1 MSFDAQ
7 GFFEPLIERDPGGR
21 SWLPELLRA
30 APYGDRL
37 GETREQPG
45 FLHPNLTVRGLEGR
59 RPCFEYPVAPPPAL
73 LEWFI
78 DHPERLTW
86 REGVSLSSEVEL
98 LRRALLLDQP
108 PGARAKAQQRAR
120 DLMPV
125 RSAFAQEWWRF
136 EETHEPD
143 CLLISDEL
151 VIVIVAAGT
160 QIEPVSP
167 WFPERSRVHRGL
179 EAASRVAE
187 TDQQRWGALVC
198 SSGALA
204 GADDVAVRASLE
216 DGAPHL
222 DTDGRDRLAGGY
234 LGNVT
239 WGEVASLQR

>member
-1 MSFDAQ
+1 VSDAQ
-7 GFFEPLIERDPGGR
+7 SFFEPLIVRDPGGR
-21 SWLPELLRA
+21 SWLPELLHA

-37 GETREQPG
+37 GETREAPG
-45 FLHPNLTVRGLEGR
+45 FLHPNLTVRGLDGR
-59 RPCFEYPVAPPPAL
+59 RPCFEYPVSPPSGL
-73 LEWFI
+73 LKWFI
-78 DHPERLTW
+78 DNPERLTW
-86 REGVSLSSEVEL
+86 PAGVTLSAEVEL

-151 VIVIVAAGT
+151 VLVIVAAGT
-160 QIEPVSP
+160 EIEPVSP
-167 WFPERSRVHRGL
+167 WFPERSRLHRGL

-187 TDQQRWGALVC
+187 VDQQRWGALVC
-198 SSGALA
+198 SSEVLA
-204 GADDVAVRASLE
+204 DAEDAAVRASLP

-222 DTDGRDRLAGGY
+222 DALGQDRLVAGY

-239 WGEVASLQR
+239 WDAVASLQR

>member
-1 MSFDAQ
+1 VSFEAQ
-7 GFFEPLIERDPGGR
+7 GFFEPLLEGDPGGR
-21 SWLPELLRA
+21 SWLGELLRA
-30 APYGDRL
+30 TPHGGRL

-78 DHPERLTW
+78 DHPDRLTW
-86 REGVSLSSEVEL
+86 PEGVSLSSEVEL

-108 PGARAKAQQRAR
+108 PGARVKAQQRSR

-143 CLLISDEL
+143 CLLVTDEL
-151 VIVIVAAGT
+151 VLVIVAAGT
-160 QIEPVSP
+160 EIEPVSP

-179 EAASRVAE
+179 EAASKVAE
-187 TDQQRWGALVC
+187 GDQQRWGALVC
-198 SSGALA
+198 SSEVLA
-204 GADDVAVRASLE
+204 DAEDAAVRASLP
-216 DGAPHL
+216 GGTPHL
-222 DTDGRDRLAGGY
+222 DTLGQDRLAGGY

-239 WGEVASLQR
+239 WDDVASLQR